1 VITNSVQSNWDR
13 PVIGKMRYVRRY
25 AAISSCAGA
34 FSSTASGSAAAFTTC
49 VTAIRPV
56 GSHYSRKVHQ
66 AVVNEEEQLDPLPR
80 TRNRDYAT
88 TYHAPVMAKECID
101 ALLGISCGSEGK
113 KKRKNKQSKLRKKD
127 RKILMK
133 ENASATKGQQK
144 QQQREQ
150 KQEQEHNGENVSELP
165 TDRPPMLFVDG
176 TLGGG
181 GHSAALLDR
190 LRPGDVVF
198 GCDVDPSALSA
209 ATERLHRYTGAAQ
222 TSESSLVG
230 TLPLFVPV
238 QSNFRDLA
246 DVLPNIANPIT
257 GKRIMQLPL
266 DVDVDANANSDAGTD
281 TSDAQEEISFVGV
294 DGMLLDL
301 GISSHQI
308 DTADRGFAFMKAGP
322 LDMRMWGG
330 DWSDIAESVTQIT
343 AGATPSISAADIC
356 NEFDVAELT
365 RILRVYGDEPRAR
378 KIATA
383 IVEARPLA
391 TTSDLVEAVSSV
403 VPEFARKGR
412 RMGRT
417 ATLARVFQS
426 LRIVV
431 NEEDEALVDVF
442 EHSAPALV
450 RPGGRLVVLSYHS
463 MEDRATKRVIRDGSV
478 RGTRGGAAI
487 EKDIYG
493 NIVGKRRPWKPLGKK
508 RKADE
513 KEVEV
518 NSRAR
523 SATLRVGE
531 RQFSG

>member
-1 VITNSVQSNWDR
+1 
-13 PVIGKMRYVRRY
+13 
-25 AAISSCAGA
+25 
-34 FSSTASGSAAAFTTC
+34 
-49 VTAIRPV
+49 
-56 GSHYSRKVHQ
+56 
-66 AVVNEEEQLDPLPR
+66 
-80 TRNRDYAT
+80 
-88 TYHAPVMAKECID
+88 
-101 ALLGISCGSEGK
+101 
-113 KKRKNKQSKLRKKD
+113 
-127 RKILMK
+127 
-133 ENASATKGQQK
+133 
-144 QQQREQ
+144 
-150 KQEQEHNGENVSELP
+150 
-165 TDRPPMLFVDG
+165 
-176 TLGGG
+176 
-181 GHSAALLDR
+181 
-190 LRPGDVVF
+190 
-198 GCDVDPSALSA
+198 
-209 ATERLHRYTGAAQ
+209 
-222 TSESSLVG
+222 
-230 TLPLFVPV
+230 
-238 QSNFRDLA
+238 
-246 DVLPNIANPIT
+246 
-257 GKRIMQLPL
+257 MQLPL
-266 DVDVDANANSDAGTD
+266 DADANVNADADTD
-281 TSDAQEEISFVGV
+281 TSDEQEEFSFVGV

-301 GISSHQI
+301 GVSSHQI
-308 DTADRGFAFMKAGP
+308 DTADRGFAFMKVGP

-330 DWSDIAESVTQIT
+330 NWSNIGSENVTQNT
-343 AGATPSISAADIC
+343 AGGTPSITAADIC

-378 KIATA
+378 KIAAA

-403 VPEFARKGR
+403 VPEFARRGR

-478 RGTRGGAAI
+478 RGTRGGGAI

-493 NIVGKRRPWKPLGKK
+493 NVVGQRRPWKPLGKK

-531 RQFSG
+531 RQCSD